1 MGIESRLA
9 ARRIVFLTVP
19 PVQLLDLAGPYEIF
33 DRTGRALPG
42 REPAAYGAYRVEVV
56 SAGRAPL
63 VLSSCALGVASQGY
77 YGDLRGPVDT
87 LLVVGGEGV
96 EGDLG
101 ALDPAVLAWLREW
114 APRVR
119 RLGAVCTGA
128 FALAAA
134 GLLDGRRA
142 TTHWQWCDRLAR
154 DYPRV
159 RVDAEPI
166 YIRDGDVYTS
176 AGVTAGMDLALA
188 LVEEDHG
195 TDVALRIA
203 RELMLFLRRPGGQ
216 SQFSPALARQGTER
230 RPLRD
235 LHAWILTNLDKRLDV
250 ETLARQAAMSPR
262 HFARIFA
269 HEFGVTPARY
279 VERVRVE
286 TARRQLEGAALGV
299 AAISAACGFGSADVM
314 RRSFL
319 RLLHVTPQ
327 EYRERFHGR
336 PGMDGG
342 AAVARSPD
350 MILPHGAPLAV

>member
-1 MGIESRLA
+1 MDTGIGVPT
-9 ARRIVFLTVP
+9 RRIVFLAVP
-19 PVQLLDLAGPYEIF
+19 PIQLLDLVGPYEIF
-33 DRTGRALPG
+33 SRAGRARPG
-42 REPAAYGAYRVEVV
+42 CDPAARGGYGVEVV
-56 SAGRAPL
+56 STGCAPL
-63 VLSSCALGVASQGY
+63 VTSSCALDVAAQGY
-77 YGDLRGPVDT
+77 YRDLRGPVDT
-87 LLVVGGEGV
+87 LLVVGGAGV

-101 ALDPAVLAWLREW
+101 ALDPAVLAWLRDW

-142 TTHWQWCDRLAR
+142 VTHWQWCDLLAR

-195 TDVALRIA
+195 TDVALQIA
-203 RELMLFLRRPGGQ
+203 RELVLFLRRPGGQ
-216 SQFSPALARQGTER
+216 SQFSPVLARQGAER

-262 HFARIFA
+262 HFARVFA

-279 VERVRVE
+279 VEQVRVE
-286 TARRQLEGAALGV
+286 TARRQLEGAALSV
-299 AAISAACGFGSADVM
+299 AAIAAACGFGSADVM

-319 RLLHVTPQ
+319 RLLHVAPH
-327 EYRERFHGR
+327 EYRERFR
-336 PGMDGG
+336 
-342 AAVARSPD
+342 VSPP
-350 MILPHGAPLAV
+350 ISPLSTSTSLAQDQG

>member
-9 ARRIVFLTVP
+9 ARRIVFLAVP

-101 ALDPAVLAWLREW
+101 ALDPAVPAWLREW

-216 SQFSPALARQGTER
+216 SQFSPALARQGAER